1 MKEEVIPAK
10 GHADF
15 VKTVGKEATEGDERY
30 HVYVCLVFNEAD
42 ARGKRRYSSLSYQ
55 ILLITRGIYAF
66 YTTFR
71 ELS

>member
-1 MKEEVIPAK
+1 MKEKVIPAK

-42 ARGKRRYSSLSYQ
+42 ARGKRRYS
-55 ILLITRGIYAF
+55 
-66 YTTFR
+66 
-71 ELS
+71 